1 MRFHIADNLYT
12 EAINEKKVRR
22 LILRLKLKR
31 PVKNLFVVTM
41 PLYDAGIM
49 EIYDYNELLQPF
61 YRKKKQNLE
70 VLGLSST
77 RDGAKCIV
85 ANILED
91 SYDKL
96 GTPDIGQFFG
106 IGGAG

>member
-1 MRFHIADNLYT
+1 MRYHIADNLYT
-12 EAINEKKVRR
+12 EAIDEKKVRR
-22 LILRLKLKR
+22 LILKLRLKR
-31 PVKNLFVVTM
+31 PVRNLYVVTM
-41 PLYDAGIM
+41 PLFDAGIM

-61 YRKKKQNLE
+61 YRKRKQNLE

-91 SYDKL
+91 AYDKL
-96 GTPDIGQFFG
+96 GTPDIRRFFG